1 MASTKRQDQKAATAA
16 LMTATAAE
24 LFRQRGYEHV
34 TIRDVAKAAGMS
46 TGAVFS
52 TFADKDDMFLKSM
65 GRAAPNQER
74 VAKFLHNAVAYGDA
88 QISLEAAFLLG
99 DLYGH
104 PEQPE

>member
-16 LMTATAAE
+16 LMTSTAAE

-52 TFADKDDMFLKSM
+52 TFADKDDMFLKSQ
-65 GRAAPNQER
+65 GRPAPNQER
-74 VAKFLHNAVAYGDA
+74 IV
-88 QISLEAAFLLG
+88 AFLAEVIAWGNDDLKSG
-99 DLYGH
+99 AAELAADLYGVG
-104 PEQPE
+104 PR